1 MAWCDSQTPWQ
12 FLAANTFI
20 EWYYWLQQ
28 QLGEIGVR
36 FSSHAIIFSLF
47 ELISVPLYKVEFY
60 TLLRGVSLIKHV
72 FTKCFY
78 TATPKRTNCSSCT
91 LPVIGDTVT
100 SNCCRNV
107 IFRLRH
113 GLKLCLFLSYYCGFD
128 LIIPS
133 KPLTELWLRLI
144 APPWTMF
151 SCSVVVL
158 FPESNVNSACLCCPC
173 GPDSSL
179 T

>member
-1 MAWCDSQTPWQ
+1 MANVSSTHFHWVVLLTATAVGRNWSAFFAVTPL
-12 FLAANTFI
+12 F
-20 EWYYWLQQ
+20 
-28 QLGEIGVR
+28 
-36 FSSHAIIFSLF
+36 FSLF
-47 ELISVPLYKVEFY
+47 ELISGPLYKVELY

-72 FTKCFY
+72 FYKVLLHCN
-78 TATPKRTNCSSCT
+78 PKRTNCSSCT

-113 GLKLCLFLSYYCGFD
+113 SLKLCLFLSYYCGFD

-144 APPWTMF
+144 APPWSMF

-158 FPESNVNSACLCCPC
+158 FPESNVNSACLCCLC